1 MAKWLCKWRRGWL
14 YVRSNTKNAKSLI
27 TKGKRE
33 LIIDR
38 IVGDFLY
45 LNHDEYNDLEI
56 WRDSLWKHADFHWHY
71 CLVVAL
77 NIHHL
82 LKRGNIGI
90 SSRSNGTH
98 PIKLISIIM
107 RQPCS
112 HPGRYPTFILVEVCG
127 PKGRKWGFKG
137 CRMGRSDKVSLWY
150 VSSLDFAFLFKNKQ
164 LLSAFNVTLRQR
176 TSKWLGAAIKL

>member
-1 MAKWLCKWRRGWL
+1 M
-14 YVRSNTKNAKSLI
+14 I

-33 LIIDR
+33 LIDR

-56 WRDSLWKHADFHWHY
+56 WRDIYMKTCRFSLT
-71 CLVVAL
+71 LLSTLVAL

-98 PIKLISIIM
+98 PIKLISII

-112 HPGRYPTFILVEVCG
+112 HPGGYSTFILVEVCS
-127 PKGRKWGFKG
+127 PKGRNWGLKERIGTKKG
-137 CRMGRSDKVSLWY
+137 IKKLIFLKKMELKELNFGKNGLKELHFGR
-150 VSSLDFAFLFKNKQ
+150 
-164 LLSAFNVTLRQR
+164 
-176 TSKWLGAAIKL
+176 I